1 VRLCVVSVLVVLELV
16 LESLLL
22 DADEELGDV
31 LGEGLAPMLW
41 VLLPALG
48 VLLAP
53 VLGVLLPALGV
64 VLAPAPW
71 VLLLPA
77 LPALGVLLPEV
88 WAMARPTPPASAAA
102 AASMVKLFLVVFI
115 SVLLDMEIP

>member
-1 VRLCVVSVLVVLELV
+1 VVSVLVVLELV

-22 DADEELGDV
+22 DAGGELGEV
-31 LGEGLAPMLW
+31 LGEALAPMLW
-41 VLLPALG
+41 VLLPALPG
-48 VLLAP
+48 
-53 VLGVLLPALGV
+53 LGVLLL
-64 VLAPAPW
+64 PAPC

-102 AASMVKLFLVVFI
+102 AANMVKLFLVVFI
-115 SVLLDMEIP
+115 SVLLDMETP